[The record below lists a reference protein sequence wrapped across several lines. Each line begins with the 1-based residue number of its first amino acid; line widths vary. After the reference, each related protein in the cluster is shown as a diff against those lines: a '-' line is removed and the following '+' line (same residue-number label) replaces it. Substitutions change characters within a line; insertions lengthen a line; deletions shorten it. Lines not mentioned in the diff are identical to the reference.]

1 MATIAI
7 PGQVLG
13 KLSTHL
19 PGTGT
24 HVNDNDIYASLAGNV
39 TTVPSTSKSGK
50 PTVSISSSTS
60 THTSTLPQVS
70 SVVLGR
76 ILRVQQ
82 RQLIASILTV
92 DPSSSSVTQYAS
104 TTDDETQ
111 FQAILRREDVRAFEK
126 DKVNMNEMFRVG
138 DIVKASVISLGDER
152 SYYISTAG
160 NEFGVIIARSE
171 VGNPMVPASW
181 KEMKDTITG
190 KGETR
195 KVAKPV

>member
-19 PGTGT
+19 PGAGT
-24 HVNDNDIYASLAGNV
+24 HVNDTDIYASLAGNV
-39 TTVPSTSKSGK
+39 ITTPPTTKSGK
-50 PTVSISSSTS
+50 PTISISNTTS
-60 THTSTLPQVS
+60 TYNASLPQVS
-70 SVVLGR
+70 SIVLGR
-76 ILRVQQ
+76 VLRVQQ

-92 DPSSSSVTQYAS
+92 DPPSSLIAPYAS
-104 TTDDETQ
+104 NTDDEIQ
-111 FQAILRREDVRAFEK
+111 FQAILRKEDVRAFEK

-138 DIVKASVISLGDER
+138 DVVKASVISLGDER

-171 VGNPMVPASW
+171 AGNPMVPASW

-195 KVAKPV
+195 KVAKPT

>member
-1 MATIAI
+1 
-7 PGQVLG
+7 
-13 KLSTHL
+13 
-19 PGTGT
+19 
-24 HVNDNDIYASLAGNV
+24 
-39 TTVPSTSKSGK
+39 
-50 PTVSISSSTS
+50 
-60 THTSTLPQVS
+60 
-70 SVVLGR
+70 
-76 ILRVQQ
+76 
-82 RQLIASILTV
+82 
-92 DPSSSSVTQYAS
+92 
-104 TTDDETQ
+104 
-111 FQAILRREDVRAFEK
+111 
-126 DKVNMNEMFRVG
+126 MNEMFRVG

>member
-1 MATIAI
+1 MATFAI

-13 KLSTHL
+13 KLSTHI
-19 PGTGT
+19 PGAGT
-24 HVNDNDIYASLAGNV
+24 HVNDADIYASLAGNV
-39 TTVPSTSKSGK
+39 ITTAPTSKSGK
-50 PTVSISSSTS
+50 VTISISNTS
-60 THTSTLPQVS
+60 THNATLPQVS

-76 ILRVQQ
+76 VLRVQQ

-92 DPSSSSVTQYAS
+92 DPPSSLITPYAS
-104 TTDDETQ
+104 NTDDEVQ
-111 FQAILRREDVRAFEK
+111 FQAILRKEDVRAFEK
-126 DKVNMNEMFRVG
+126 DKVNMNAMFRVG

-171 VGNPMVPASW
+171 AGNPMVPASW
-181 KEMKDTITG
+181 KEMKDTTTG

-195 KVAKPV
+195 KVAKPT